1 MKVATAKVSAN
12 TCIEIQCKDNPL
24 KTDNQTVSK
33 GFWFLNRLQNPE
45 YDTGLKPV
53 PLRSCLLHHN
63 GAVSSHW
70 IVKTKPKWYTDLLQT
85 NFDRN
90 TGEILAQSVY
100 RTDCLT
106 QGNNRKI
113 KAVNRFCEHF
123 KDPYK
128 YKQVSLFFYTFTI
141 ANQAKVTI
149 RDCFKAFQKRLKR
162 RNINL
167 HGYVWILEVS
177 DDLHVHYHALVAT
190 DRINCRGSKLPD
202 YLKLNDVWGA
212 NCQVQFIRKSVRY
225 YLATYF
231 TKNKNRIVG
240 KRQFGLKLPKLDR
253 LDTKK
258 TSNFILSGER

>member
-33 GFWFLNRLQNPE
+33 GFWFLNRLPNPE

-53 PLRSCLLHHN
+53 PLRACLLHHN
-63 GAVSSHW
+63 GAANSQW

-123 KDPYK
+123 KQPYAK
-128 YKQVSLFFYTFTI
+128 RQVSLFFYTFTI
-141 ANQAKVTI
+141 ANQAKLTI

-167 HGYVWILEVS
+167 HGYVWILEIS
-177 DDLHVHYHALVAT
+177 DNLHVHYHALVAT
-190 DRINCRGSKLPD
+190 DRINCKGGKLPD
-202 YLKLNDVWGA
+202 YLKLNDLWGA
-212 NCQVQFIRKSVRY
+212 ACDVQFIRKSVRY

-240 KRQFGLKLPKLDR
+240 KRQFGLKLPK
-253 LDTKK
+253 
-258 TSNFILSGER
+258 